1 MKKILSVI
9 GNVLLVIVILIAVA
23 MTFASL
29 NTNDKGLP
37 EIGGF
42 IVMNI
47 QSGSMEP
54 AIKTGDLIITK
65 TVKKPYELKVGDV
78 VSYVGYENKDLIII
92 THRIT
97 SVVGEGGAVSYVT
110 KGDNNPTVD
119 EVEVT
124 PSSIVSKY
132 DGIRI
137 PVLGTIFSFLSGRV
151 GFFICIVLPLFI
163 LFVYQIYKFIS
174 TIMEEKKKELI
185 EQIRKEQAKGSQV

>member
-9 GNVLLVIVILIAVA
+9 GNVLLVVVILIAVA

-151 GFFICIVLPLFI
+151 GFFISIVLPLFI

>member
-1 MKKILSVI
+1 MKKILSI
-9 GNVLLVIVILIAVA
+9 MGNVLLVIVIIIAVV

-37 EIGGF
+37 EVGGY

-54 AIKTGDLIITK
+54 TIKTGDLIITK
-65 TVKKPYELKVGDV
+65 TVQNPYKLEVGDI
-78 VSYVGYENKDLIII
+78 VSYVGYEGENLIII

-97 SVVGEGGAVSYVT
+97 SITGEGSGVTYVT

-119 EVEVT
+119 EVEVN

-132 DGIRI
+132 ENIRM

-151 GFFICIVLPLFI
+151 GFFVCIVLPLFM
-163 LFVYQIYKFIS
+163 LFVYQIYKFIA

-185 EQIRKEQAKGSQV
+185 EQIRKEQAKESHA

>member
-97 SVVGEGGAVSYVT
+97 SVVDEGGAVSYVT

>member
-37 EIGGF
+37 EVGGF